1 MSRISL
7 HWHSSSSHWKLHCC
21 CVRHGVSVGRCPTS
35 FFYTWLD
42 VGQNRLRQDAKYFMH
57 GFSCRLWHFELS
69 GKGYAER
76 LRLWMARLVSA
87 EIQPQRHRGDCKLQK
102 EKSALLVAHNP
113 KCNHL
118 FLAGSLIQTPLCSH
132 LRLGIPL
139 NPEHHLQLSTN
150 ALKTSICCSICDT
163 KVIIKETRFFTMV
176 SVLTS
181 SGIRAV

>member
-1 MSRISL
+1 
-7 HWHSSSSHWKLHCC
+7 
-21 CVRHGVSVGRCPTS
+21 
-35 FFYTWLD
+35 
-42 VGQNRLRQDAKYFMH
+42 
-57 GFSCRLWHFELS
+57 
-69 GKGYAER
+69 
-76 LRLWMARLVSA
+76 MARLVSA

-118 FLAGSLIQTPLCSH
+118 FLVGSLIQTPLCSH

-139 NPEHHLQLSTN
+139 NPEHHLQLSTK

-181 SGIRAV
+181 SGIRVWAQKA